1 MPIETN
7 VDFSLVEQ
15 YFHISPK
22 GMEHPLTQIP
32 GRQLLD
38 GETIHDL
45 LQQGQTLLRGKGLDI
60 SASLLGLTLFNL
72 VATIHLFL
80 AQYNQWLALELDAVA
95 FEVENHGD
103 HAHAGYKII
112 NLQWKE
118 VPAEGRN
125 LFIEQEMR
133 ALFTNFIIPVIA
145 VIADQAKV
153 NQAMIWNQFAARM
166 TFVRDYV
173 MENDPRPQVREQFMA
188 DYDVLTK
195 QLTPDVFGRKTN
207 PFVHEPIYIPSPYQE
222 GKQLLIRSSCCLYYR
237 REEGKKCFT
246 CPLIKDAQREEM
258 RLEIMKAK
266 AASAAG

>member
-7 VDFSLVEQ
+7 VDFSLVES

-22 GMEHPLTQIP
+22 GMEQPLIQIP
-32 GRQLLD
+32 GRQLVD
-38 GETIHDL
+38 GETVRNL
-45 LQQGQTLLRGKGLDI
+45 LQQAQTLLRGKGLDI

-80 AQYNQWLALELDAVA
+80 AQYNQWLALELDGVA

-103 HAHAGYKII
+103 HAHAGYKIV
-112 NLQWKE
+112 NLHWKE

-145 VIADQAKV
+145 VIAEQAKV

-173 MENDPRPQVREQFMA
+173 MENDPRPQVREQFLA

-195 QLTPDVFGRKTN
+195 QLTPDVFGQRTN

-222 GKQLLIRSSCCLYYR
+222 GKQLLIRSSCCLYYQPR
-237 REEGKKCFT
+237 RRHKMLHLPPHQGL
-246 CPLIKDAQREEM
+246 PA
-258 RLEIMKAK
+258 
-266 AASAAG
+266 